1 MSNFRNI
8 AIHSRQVD
16 APRGEHS
23 YKTDGWRICRNT
35 CINGLRPTSLAYDH
49 FCSQFPPR
57 QSACK
62 QHKNDPLSYV
72 LFQRFYQLFCKLAL
86 MLGMPALIIVVR
98 ESQPL
103 DPQNPLGLIYSDRP
117 SDIIV
122 QGLFLGSHAAR

>member
-1 MSNFRNI
+1 
-8 AIHSRQVD
+8 
-16 APRGEHS
+16 
-23 YKTDGWRICRNT
+23 
-35 CINGLRPTSLAYDH
+35 
-49 FCSQFPPR
+49 
-57 QSACK
+57 
-62 QHKNDPLSYV
+62 
-72 LFQRFYQLFCKLAL
+72 